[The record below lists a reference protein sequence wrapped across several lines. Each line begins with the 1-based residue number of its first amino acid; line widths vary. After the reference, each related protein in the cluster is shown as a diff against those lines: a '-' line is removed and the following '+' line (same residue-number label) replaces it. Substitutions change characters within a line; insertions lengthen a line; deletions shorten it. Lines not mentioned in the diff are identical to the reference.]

1 MNRLEYIEQEL
12 KKRWKYPYQWGQK
25 QNDAWDRLTNFIY
38 RTQSFDELL
47 RRIEAGYPALPR
59 RISPTDYFNY
69 ALNRWYN
76 FHSARAIEEIFCTQP
91 GVVPHK
97 NQKSKLIDFILKGIT
112 FDHKSTVFPDGFP
125 GSLAEARKNPES
137 LIIWLYRHQS
147 QEGRKHW
154 KNRLFIVFYSSQGDH
169 WKLKAEIGWIKT
181 RIEDYTTHF
190 REDHLL
196 KFQMTDGSTV
206 LSDIIWGVK

>member
-1 MNRLEYIEQEL
+1 MNQLEYIEQEL
-12 KKRWKYPYQWGQK
+12 KKRWEHPYRWGQK

-38 RTQSFDELL
+38 RVHSFDELL
-47 RRIEAGYPALPR
+47 QEVEASYSRLEQQL
-59 RISPTDYFNY
+59 SYTDFFNY

-76 FHSARAIEEIFCTQP
+76 FHSARAIEEIFCAQP

-97 NQKSKLIDFILKGIT
+97 NKKNKLIDFTLKGIT
-112 FDHKSTVFPDGFP
+112 FDHKSTVFPDGFK

-137 LIIWLYRHQS
+137 LVIWLYRHQS

-154 KNRLFIVFYSSQGDH
+154 KNRLFIVFHSSQGDH
-169 WKLKAEIGWIKT
+169 WKLKAEIGWIKKL
-181 RIEDYTTHF
+181 IENYTANF
-190 REDHLL
+190 QADNLV
-196 KFQMTDGSTV
+196 KFKMTDGRTV